1 MTLKRGSWNIYTITY
16 NTVCFSTR
24 VKDSVVVNNGY
35 FFVKT
40 KLAEI
45 SIFKSPAQF
54 VAHVLMF

>member
-1 MTLKRGSWNIYTITY
+1 MFLYK
-16 NTVCFSTR
+16 R
-24 VKDSVVVNNGY
+24 VKDSVIVNNGY

-45 SIFKSPAQF
+45 SIFKSPAQL